1 MRILIDRIV
10 SWYTTVLW
18 SISEMVLIEL
28 NGFWWEK
35 LSLLDKWFWDCIF
48 YTCLQ
53 RKRGFIFRKLT
64 KEMGKC
70 TAWCWL
76 SANCNI
82 SHYCPGFPLWLR
94 YLAIMRLLM
103 YDCWPMTPIIPGDK
117 SHRPHNHPD
126 SQRIKTWGSL
136 LDHNKCQDLCS
147 FPIFG
152 GILTRKAP
160 AETKAE
166 Q

>member
-1 MRILIDRIV
+1 MVYDRALIYLWNGSDWAKWILVRKTLPP
-10 SWYTTVLW
+10 WQ
-18 SISEMVLIEL
+18 MVLGL
-28 NGFWWEK
+28 HFLH
-35 LSLLDKWFWDCIF
+35 LSTKKERIYIPKID
-48 YTCLQ
+48 
-53 RKRGFIFRKLT
+53 

-117 SHRPHNHPD
+117 SQRPHNHPD
-126 SQRIKTWGSL
+126 SQRIKTWGQL

-152 GILTRKAP
+152 GILTRKAS